1 MVINLEVPW
10 EQNIYLHRI
19 GRGGRFG
26 ILSLAITLSSEGVEE
41 VGRMRGVVKK
51 TGSVVRIL
59 PVELPRDVRG
69 EIEGMEVLEAA
80 EDAGKDDPTA

>member
-26 ILSLAITLSSEGVEE
+26 ILSLAITLSSEGVRW
-41 VGRMRGVVKK
+41 GGCGGGVKK

-69 EIEGMEVLEAA
+69 EIEGMEVLKAA
-80 EDAGKDDPTA
+80 QDAGKDDPTA